1 MACPVVVTSLRDIG
15 IYFSSK
21 EKCRAIEKAFK
32 AHNVG
37 GLFLTP
43 TEMNELKESMKGV
56 LFDRNFT
63 IHNLPHRVQNVLTFF
78 KPGSDE
84 VSEETYVGTMG
95 RLVMG
100 ETYASLMAKRAM
112 YEKAQNIGDNRFY
125 YLMDLVQNA
134 KVKSEEEI
142 IESCFR
148 FHRCEEHDVC
158 RDIFKLSD
166 QTEPRE
172 GEEDFVRLVCCD
184 DCPNFTSQKSQILK
198 VMKEDHSLFLL
209 RSSEEHV
216 IY

>member
-1 MACPVVVTSLRDIG
+1 MRDIG
-15 IYFSSK
+15 IHFASK

-32 AHNVG
+32 VHNVG
-37 GLFLTP
+37 GLFLTH
-43 TEMNELKESMKGV
+43 TEMKELTESMQSV
-56 LFDRNFT
+56 VVDRNFT
-63 IHNLPHRVQNVLTFF
+63 IRNLPHRVQNVLSFF

-100 ETYASLMAKRAM
+100 ETYASLMAKRAV
-112 YEKAQNIGDNRFY
+112 YEKAPPIGDNRFY
-125 YLMDLVQNA
+125 YLMDLMQNA
-134 KVKSEEEI
+134 QVKSEEEI

-166 QTEPRE
+166 ESTPRE

-184 DCPNFTSQKSQILK
+184 DCPNFTSQKSQVLK

-209 RSSEEHV
+209 KTSEEHV
-216 IY
+216 IH